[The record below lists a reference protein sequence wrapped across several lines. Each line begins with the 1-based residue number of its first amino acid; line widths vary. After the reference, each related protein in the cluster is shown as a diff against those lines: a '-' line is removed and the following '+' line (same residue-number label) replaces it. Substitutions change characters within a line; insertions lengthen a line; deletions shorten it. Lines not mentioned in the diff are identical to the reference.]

1 MLNVLLI
8 SPTQSGIGGIAQ
20 HIQGLSKF
28 LTQHGHKT
36 EIISSENTFTLPI
49 KKLKNPT
56 FALSASLKS
65 AFKKYDIVHAHNLL
79 SAIPMKRVKAKKV
92 LTLHG
97 SYAEQIE
104 LLYGDT
110 MGEISK
116 SFEKKAL
123 CWADAI
129 TAVSKSAVDYYKK
142 LGFNVH
148 HIPNA
153 IDLDQI
159 PHSGKRLYTKQ
170 VIFVGRLSKEK
181 GVDIL
186 IDAFNMLRSDIHL
199 LVIGD
204 GPEKKNLEKQSQNK
218 NVHFLG
224 QVDHTKSLEY
234 ICASDILL
242 QPSRK
247 EGLSTT
253 MLEAMA
259 CKIPIIAT
267 NVGGNAD
274 LIDNMKNGI
283 LVESENPK
291 QMIDSIEK
299 MSNDDN
305 LKTELIE
312 NAYRKIINEYD
323 WNKVVKSYINLY
335 QKL

>member
-1 MLNVLLI
+1 MLNVLII
-8 SPTQSGIGGIAQ
+8 SPTQRGIGGISQ
-20 HIQGLSKF
+20 HVQGLSKF
-28 LTQHGHKT
+28 LTQYGHKT
-36 EIISSENTFTLPI
+36 KIISSENTFTIPI

-65 AFKKYDIVHAHNLL
+65 TFKKYDIVHAHNLL
-79 SAIPMKRVKAKKV
+79 SALPMKQVKAKKV

-97 SYAEQIE
+97 NYAEQIE

-110 MGEISK
+110 VGVLSK
-116 SFEKKAL
+116 SFEKRAL
-123 CWADAI
+123 TWADAI
-129 TAVSKSAVDYYKK
+129 TAVSKSAVDYYGK

-153 IDLDQI
+153 IDLEQI
-159 PHSGKRLYTKQ
+159 PHTGKRLYPKQ
-170 VIFVGRLSKEK
+170 LIFVGRLSKEK

-186 IDAFNMLRSDIHL
+186 IDAFNTLSNDIHL

-204 GPEKKNLEKQSQNK
+204 GPEKKNLEKQSKNK

-224 QVDHTKSLEY
+224 HVDHTKTLEY
-234 ICASDILL
+234 MHASDILI

-253 MLEAMA
+253 ILEAMA

-267 NVGGNAD
+267 NVGGNTD

-283 LVESENPK
+283 LIESENLK

-299 MSNDDN
+299 ISNNDN

-323 WNKVVKSYINLY
+323 WNKIVKSYINLY